1 MTQSASMQQPQQSSA
16 PPSGGVWATIET
28 TFKGSVTDIIY
39 GMEDGTVSISG
50 LVAGVALS
58 ASSSR
63 PVLLAGAAGA
73 VAAAISMMAGDFL
86 QKQSQ
91 RESVQSKKRHE
102 QWEVKHDPR
111 QERQEIVRYLE
122 RNGFSKQ
129 ETDTVIKGLED
140 DRHLMLKLQD
150 VLEIHGPLSIEESPL
165 AHSIWMFISDIIAA
179 FTPVIRFA
187 LFSLATARIVSA
199 VAATVILIILGVGRG
214 VVGHR
219 SLVITTIETLAIA
232 LGAALGGIVI
242 SKLLQGGL

>member
-1 MTQSASMQQPQQSSA
+1 MPQSASKQQPQQSSA
-16 PPSGGVWATIET
+16 PPSGGVWSTIES

-39 GMEDGTVSISG
+39 GMEDGTVSIFG

-58 ASSSR
+58 ASSSK

-91 RESVQSKKRHE
+91 AESIQSEKHHE
-102 QWEVKHDPR
+102 RSEVKHHPE
-111 QERQEIVRYLE
+111 QEQQEIVRYL
-122 RNGFSKQ
+122 RGHGFNQ
-129 ETDTVIKGLED
+129 QDTDTVMNGLKHD
-140 DRHLMLKLQD
+140 HRLMLKFQD
-150 VLEIHGPLSIEESPL
+150 VLEIHGPLTMKVSPL

-179 FTPVIRFA
+179 FTPVIPFA
-187 LFSLATARIVSA
+187 LFPLTMARIISVI
-199 VAATVILIILGVGRG
+199 AATVILIILGLGRG

-219 SLVITTIETLAIA
+219 SLVITTLETLGIG